1 MVLCSDS
8 SNPRASDP
16 AFPISTG
23 SQPIRKTVSTL
34 PPRLLQ
40 PGCECEILSEHAEQK
55 QQDSTRNGR
64 SALVSSRVWFASWS
78 GVSAWCCTLLRPL
91 SLGPLGYLF
100 IYLSI
105 YISSARC
112 FFPLRSSL
120 VNCTAH
126 IQPSQEHPFCLICSI
141 NKWMLRVDAS
151 RWMNSACIPSR
162 CVVGHKVRWGLQHKC
177 ALLTACLWQKGPEDT
192 VCMGLGGGGRGGVI
206 SRNMR
211 DY

>member
-1 MVLCSDS
+1 MVVCSDS

-16 AFPISTG
+16 AFPTPTG

-55 QQDSTRNGR
+55 QQDSARNGR
-64 SALVSSRVWFASWS
+64 SALVSSGVWFASWS

-105 YISSARC
+105 S
-112 FFPLRSSL
+112 
-120 VNCTAH
+120 
-126 IQPSQEHPFCLICSI
+126 
-141 NKWMLRVDAS
+141 
-151 RWMNSACIPSR
+151 
-162 CVVGHKVRWGLQHKC
+162 LQH
-177 ALLTACLWQKGPEDT
+177 
-192 VCMGLGGGGRGGVI
+192 VV
-206 SRNMR
+206 SFH
-211 DY
+211 